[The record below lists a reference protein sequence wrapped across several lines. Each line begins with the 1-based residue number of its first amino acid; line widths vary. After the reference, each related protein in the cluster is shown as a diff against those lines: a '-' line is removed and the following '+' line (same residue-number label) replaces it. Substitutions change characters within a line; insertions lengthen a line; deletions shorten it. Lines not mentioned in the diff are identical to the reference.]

1 MKLTLL
7 SRSTILIV
15 FSFALVF
22 IRLSPLNAQTVTSN
36 TQSTHNGFFY
46 SFWNDG
52 SQGSASMT
60 LGAAGNYSTT
70 WNNIGNFTAGKG
82 WAVGKADRVVCFS
95 GSFDGGS
102 NGFLA
107 LYGWTKNNLIEY
119 YVCENHGQWTPPGNT
134 SDIQQKGTYTSDGG
148 TYTIYTAT
156 RTNQPSIIGTATF
169 KQYWSVRTQTRS
181 SGTITFA
188 NHVAAWQAAGMPM
201 GTTWDYQIMESEG
214 YHSSGSSN
222 ITVSECVSCATAAP
236 TVPAAVVN
244 YDLNAT
250 ATQLTATG
258 TALKWYTVS
267 SGGTALT
274 AAPTPNTSVAGTTV
288 YYVGQT
294 LNGCEGPRTSVT
306 VNVVNKYKVY
316 KVSSPLTID
325 GTAESPWNN
334 ASVLSAAATKLLVGT
349 VTNSADLSGN
359 FKALWDDTYLY
370 VLADVND
377 DKLVN
382 ESANVYDDDA
392 VEVYVDINN
401 DKATAYGAND
411 VQYSFGWNDGTT
423 VGSLP
428 SGRSTTGITYA
439 AVAKTGGYIVE
450 ARIPWSTLQGTPAI
464 GQLVGM
470 DFMIN
475 DDDDNGT
482 RDGKLSWNASADDAW
497 EDPSLFGTAILQG
510 LLPCTTPAAPTVTAT
525 ATYCQNA
532 TATPLTATG
541 TSLMWYTS
549 STATTGSATAITPS
563 TTTVGTVNYF
573 VTQNV
578 GGCESAKAQIAV
590 TVNALPTATITAGG
604 STSFCTGGSV
614 TLTASTGSSYVWK
627 NGTTQVGTAATYTAT
642 AAGSYTVEV
651 TNANNCKA
659 TSAATTITIN
669 TAPAAPAVTAAVS
682 YCQGATATQ
691 LTATGTALKWYADNT
706 TTTALAIAPTPVT
719 TTTGMTN
726 YYVSQTTNGCE
737 SSRAQIAVTVNAL
750 PTATIT
756 AGGTTTFCSGGSV
769 ILTASTGSSYVWKNG
784 TSQVGTAATYTATAA
799 GSYTVEVTNA
809 NNCKATSAATAITV
823 NAAPAAPTV
832 TGAIAYCQNET
843 ATQLTATGTALKWY
857 ADNTTTTALSVAPTP
872 ATTAAGTTNYY
883 VSQTTNGCE
892 SSRAQIAVTVNT
904 LPTSVITAGSATSFC
919 PGGSVTLTASSGSS
933 YVWKNGTS
941 QVGTS
946 ATYTA
951 TIAGSY
957 TVEVTNANSC
967 KATSAATVVSINT
980 PPAAPVVTAT
990 VAYCQNATATQ
1001 LTATGTALKWYTDNT
1016 TTTAL
1021 AAAPTPVT
1029 TAIGTTNYYVSQTT
1043 TGCESTRAQI
1053 AVTINALPTATIT
1066 AGSATSFCNGGSVV
1080 LTASNGSSYVWK
1092 NGTAQIGTSATYT
1105 ATAAGSYTVE
1115 VTNANNCKATSAATV
1130 VTINTSSTAP
1140 AVTAA
1145 VAYCQNEIASQLT
1158 ATGTG
1163 LKWYADNTTAT
1174 ALAAAP
1180 TPVTTTAGTINYY
1193 VSQTT
1198 SGCESARAQI
1208 AVTVNALPT
1217 ATITAASA
1225 TSFCTGGSVI
1235 LTASNGNSYV
1245 WKNGVSQV
1253 GTAATY
1259 TATTAGS
1266 YTVEVTNANNCKAT
1280 SAATVVTINT
1290 PPAAPTV
1297 TSTASY
1303 CQNETAAQLTATGTA
1318 LKWYADNTTTTVLSA
1333 APTPAT
1339 TTAGTTNYYVSQSTN
1354 GCESSRAQIAVTVN
1368 ALPDAVIT
1376 VVGKTTIV
1384 SGETVTLNANAG
1396 ANLTY
1401 KWFNGITQ
1409 VGTGSSYTANA
1420 AGNYTVEVT
1429 NSSGCVN
1436 TSAITS
1442 IATAQNQPS
1451 VITITS
1457 LTNNA
1462 SIQGPVTISAT
1473 VTDTDG
1479 AIALVEFLVD
1489 DQVIGSTSSQPY
1501 TFIWTNPTVGEH
1513 TITVRAKDV
1522 LGGVT
1527 TSDPVTI
1534 TSELTTGIHSA
1545 GNTMYGNVYPVP
1557 ARYEVIVETQVDL
1570 ADALF
1575 SVTNVLGEEVKLTI
1589 QVEGASAKLN
1599 VSGLSEG
1606 VYLVVVKKGS
1616 NILTKKIVVTNK
1628 D

>member
-1 MKLTLL
+1 
-7 SRSTILIV
+7 
-15 FSFALVF
+15 
-22 IRLSPLNAQTVTSN
+22 
-36 TQSTHNGFFY
+36 
-46 SFWNDG
+46 
-52 SQGSASMT
+52 MT

-82 WAVGKADRVVCFS
+82 WAVGKPDRVVCFS
-95 GSFDGGS
+95 GSFNGGS

-134 SDIQQKGTYTSDGG
+134 SDIVKKGTYTSDGG

-169 KQYWSVRTQTRS
+169 QQFWSVRTETRS

-188 NHVAAWQAAGMPM
+188 NHVAAWKAAGMNM

-236 TVPAAVVN
+236 TATTS
-244 YDLNAT
+244 YDYEVGAT

-267 SGGTALT
+267 TGGTALS
-274 AAPTPNTSVAGTTV
+274 AAPTPSTTTIGV
-288 YYVGQT
+288 TKYYVGQT
-294 LNGCEGPRTSVT
+294 LNGCEGPRTEIT
-306 VNVVNKYKVY
+306 VRVSQKYKIY
-316 KVSSPLTID
+316 KVSSALTID
-325 GTAESPWNN
+325 GTAEASWNN
-334 ASVLSAAATKLLVGT
+334 ASVLSAAATKLLTGT

-370 VLADVND
+370 VLADVTD

-382 ESANVYDDDA
+382 ESINVYDDDA

-401 DKATAYGAND
+401 DKATTYGAND

-439 AVAKTGGYIVE
+439 AVARTGGYVVE
-450 ARIPWSTLQGTPAI
+450 ARIPWTTLQGTPAI

-525 ATYCQNA
+525 VAYCQNA
-532 TATPLTATG
+532 TAAALTATG
-541 TSLMWYTS
+541 TSLVWYTS
-549 STATTGSATAITPS
+549 STATTGSTTAITPS
-563 TTTVGTVNYF
+563 TTTAGTVNYF

-590 TVNALPTATITAGG
+590 TVNALPAATITAGG
-604 STSFCTGGSV
+604 ATSFCTGGSV

-627 NGTTQVGTAATYTAT
+627 NGTNQVGTAATYTAT
-642 AAGSYTVEV
+642 AAGAYTVEV

-659 TSAATTITIN
+659 TSAATSVTVN
-669 TAPAAPAVTAAVS
+669 AAPAAPAVTAAVA
-682 YCQGATATQ
+682 YCQNVAATQ

-706 TTTALAIAPTPVT
+706 TTTALAAAPTPST
-719 TTTGMTN
+719 TAVGTTN
-726 YYVSQTTNGCE
+726 YFVSQTTNGCE
-737 SSRAQIAVTVNAL
+737 STRAQIAVTINALPTAAITAGGPTTFCSGGSVTLTASNGTSYVWKNGANQVGTSASYTATAAGSYTVEVTNANNCKAISAATSVTVNAAPAAPAVTATVAYCQNATAAQLTATGTALKWYADNTTTTTLTTAPTPSTTAVGTTNYFVSQTTNGCESARAQIAVTVNAL

-756 AGGTTTFCSGGSV
+756 TGGSTAFCAGGSV
-769 ILTASTGSSYVWKNG
+769 TLTASNGTSYVWRNG
-784 TSQVGTAATYTATAA
+784 ANQVGTAASYTATAA

-809 NNCKATSAATAITV
+809 NNCKATSAATAVTITTSS
-823 NAAPAAPTV
+823 AAPTV
-832 TGAIAYCQNET
+832 TAAVAYCQNET
-843 ATQLTATGTALKWY
+843 AAQLTATGTALKWY
-857 ADNTTTTALSVAPTP
+857 ADNTTTTALAAAPTP
-872 ATTAAGTTNYY
+872 STAAVGTTNYY
-883 VSQTTNGCE
+883 VSQTNGCE
-892 SSRAQIAVTVNT
+892 SARAQITVTV
-904 LPTSVITAGSATSFC
+904 
-919 PGGSVTLTASSGSS
+919 
-933 YVWKNGTS
+933 
-941 QVGTS
+941 
-946 ATYTA
+946 
-951 TIAGSY
+951 
-957 TVEVTNANSC
+957 
-967 KATSAATVVSINT
+967 
-980 PPAAPVVTAT
+980 
-990 VAYCQNATATQ
+990 
-1001 LTATGTALKWYTDNT
+1001 
-1016 TTTAL
+1016 
-1021 AAAPTPVT
+1021 
-1029 TAIGTTNYYVSQTT
+1029 
-1043 TGCESTRAQI
+1043 
-1053 AVTINALPTATIT
+1053 NALPTATIT
-1066 AGSATSFCNGGSVV
+1066 AGGATSFCNGGSVV
-1080 LTASNGSSYVWK
+1080 LTASNGTSYIWK
-1092 NGTAQIGTSATYT
+1092 NGANQVATSASYT

-1140 AVTAA
+1140 TVTAA
-1145 VAYCQNEIASQLT
+1145 V
-1158 ATGTG
+1158 
-1163 LKWYADNTTAT
+1163 
-1174 ALAAAP
+1174 
-1180 TPVTTTAGTINYY
+1180 
-1193 VSQTT
+1193 
-1198 SGCESARAQI
+1198 
-1208 AVTVNALPT
+1208 
-1217 ATITAASA
+1217 
-1225 TSFCTGGSVI
+1225 
-1235 LTASNGNSYV
+1235 
-1245 WKNGVSQV
+1245 
-1253 GTAATY
+1253 
-1259 TATTAGS
+1259 
-1266 YTVEVTNANNCKAT
+1266 
-1280 SAATVVTINT
+1280 
-1290 PPAAPTV
+1290 
-1297 TSTASY
+1297 SY

-1318 LKWYADNTTTTVLSA
+1318 LRWYADNTTATALAT
-1333 APTPAT
+1333 APTPNT
-1339 TTAGTTNYYVSQSTN
+1339 TVAGTTNYYVSQNTSGCESVRAQITVTVNTLPTAIITAGSATSFCTGGSVALTASAGSSYVWKNGASQVGTSATYTATAAGSYTVEITNANNCKATSAATVVTVNTTPVAPTAVSPVSYCQNEAAVSLTATGNGLKWYADNATTTALAAAPTPTTLAAGTTNYFVSQSIN
-1354 GCESSRAQIAVTVN
+1354 GCESPRAQINVTVN

-1376 VVGKTTIV
+1376 VVGKTTIAN
-1384 SGETVTLNANAG
+1384 GETVTLNANTG

-1401 KWFNGITQ
+1401 KWFNGNTQ

-1429 NSSGCVN
+1429 NASGCVN

-1473 VTDTDG
+1473 VSDPDG
-1479 AIALVEFLVD
+1479 AIALVEFLD
-1489 DQVIGSTSSQPY
+1489 GNIVIGSATTQPY
-1501 TFIWTNPTVGEH
+1501 TFIWTNPSVGEH
-1513 TITVRAKDV
+1513 TITVRATDI

-1527 TSDPVTI
+1527 TSDPIII
-1534 TSELTTGIHSA
+1534 TSELTTGVRAA

-1575 SVTNVLGEEVKLTI
+1575 SLTNVLGEEVMPSI
-1589 QVEGASAKLN
+1589 QVEGVQAKLN

-1606 VYLVVVKKGS
+1606 VYLLMVKKES